1 MTEKTEIKV
10 KSLVEALVA
19 FQADNVTASRSQKST
34 YFKSTYASI
43 DDVILAC
50 NQGAK
55 YGLSYTQAMDFE
67 NNVVGDRLQTTQF
80 LRTTIYHS
88 SSDQCITSRQ
98 VIAVMD
104 DAFNDSQKVGAA
116 ITYARRY
123 SLCSLFG
130 LATEDK
136 DGEANTQIATR
147 LKTIDSFVLE
157 IEELIGQEVPDLD
170 QAKMLMSSDKLVK
183 MIKYLSEAESN
194 ASYSFSLKDRCKS
207 IKGRINYLKGGIANA
222 EQLSKSND

>member
-1 MTEKTEIKV
+1 MTEKTEVKV

-19 FQADNVTASRSQKST
+19 FQADNVTATRSQKST
-34 YFKSTYASI
+34 YFKSSYASI

-136 DGEANTQIATR
+136 DGEDNTQIATN
-147 LKTIDSFVLE
+147 LKKADIFVSE
-157 IEELIGQEVPDLD
+157 IEDLIELDLD
-170 QAKMLMSSDKLVK
+170 QAKEQISSEKLFK
-183 MIKYLSEAESN
+183 IENYLKGVVSN
-194 ASYSFSLKDRCKS
+194 ASHSFSLKDKCKA
-207 IKGRINYLKGGIANA
+207 IIGRINSLRGGIVNA